1 MANVSQ
7 QITNYLGGIS
17 QEPDYNKRPGTL
29 SNLVNGYPDITYGL
43 RKRPGLR
50 YQFTL
55 DDTTN
60 ISGGKWFAVA
70 RPGGFPYFG
79 VILPN
84 DRIRIWNAATTQELT
99 STSDFSYIQT
109 NDKGAFSPLNKNSYK
124 VTSIQNVTVIL
135 NKNCRVS
142 PSSDVVTGSLTGTVA
157 TYADLPETPSEGDI
171 YKILNTPNKD
181 EDDYYVKYESGAWTE
196 CAAPGISVGVDSS
209 TMPHI
214 LAINDAEQT
223 FSLVEGDNVDRAAG
237 DDTSNPQPSFV
248 GTYINFV
255 FFYLN
260 RVGYLSK
267 DNIFLSQPITPDNV
281 NTLVIQEPNYFALSA
296 IAVTAAD
303 PIDINV
309 ATIRPTELINAL
321 PAFNGMAVFSET
333 EQFVLYSEQGVVTP
347 QTAIVKSISN
357 YEMNDHIDA
366 IEVGSSFVFA
376 SKTQRNTRVW
386 QMTMQ
391 GLENDPI
398 LDDIGKIITDYIP
411 NNVDTLV
418 SNPQNQFISLSSTED
433 NKMYIYRRHTE
444 GQQELFRA
452 WFRWDVPGNVQI
464 CAFFDDRMF
473 ITYETGGKTC
483 IGSAALNLVPE
494 EDILTNV
501 PFPDGTTPGAGE
513 GIGPFLDN
521 WISDATPQRF
531 TISYDTI
538 TPRSRDPYITNL
550 KLTMPADYP
559 KQNTGLKPCVVKTDT
574 PLTRGLIGTTNA
586 KVGFSPDVTI
596 NDDGTWSIEG
606 NFEPAD
612 AAGWVAGYRFNYDL
626 SIPTTFYRT
635 ENVYDT
641 YAYTKIDRYKFLF
654 AEISEVTFKIQALG
668 LNSPYNDNDVWNDI
682 SPSIPASLYQENSFP
697 YLRQFVF
704 DVPIHRRNTFFRC
717 RLFDDSPFPCT
728 LSAMIWEG
736 IYNPRFYRRT

>member
-7 QITNYLGGIS
+7 QITTYLGGIS
-17 QEPDYNKRPGTL
+17 QEPDYNKDPGTL

-60 ISGGKWFAVA
+60 IQNGKWFAVA
-70 RPGGFPYFG
+70 RPSSFPYFG

-84 DRIRIWNAATTQELT
+84 DKIRVWNAATRQELT
-99 STSDFSYIQT
+99 TSSTFDYLKK
-109 NDKGAFSPLNKNSYK
+109 NDKGFASPLDKNSYK

-135 NKNCRVS
+135 NKNCKVAPDS
-142 PSSDVVTGSLTGTVA
+142 ELIEGTLTGTV
-157 TYADLPETPSEGDI
+157 TTFADLAETTPSEGDI
-171 YKILNTPNKD
+171 YRITNAPGT
-181 EDDYYVKYESGAWTE
+181 DDTYFVTYTNGAWEE
-196 CAAPGISVGVDSS
+196 CAKPGISKGVDSE
-209 TMPHI
+209 TMPHV
-214 LAINDAEQT
+214 LAINDADQT
-223 FSLVEGDNVDRAAG
+223 FSLVEADNVDRAAG

-248 GTYINFV
+248 GAYINFV

-281 NTLVIQEPNYFALSA
+281 NTLVIQKPNYFNSSA
-296 IAVTAAD
+296 IAVSAAD
-303 PIDINV
+303 PIDVNV
-309 ATIRPTELINAL
+309 ATIRPTELVNAL

-333 EQFVLYSEQGVVTP
+333 EQFVLYSEQGVITP

-357 YEMNDHIDA
+357 YEMNDHVDA
-366 IEVGSSFVFA
+366 VEVGSSFCFV

-386 QMTMQ
+386 QLTMQ

-411 NNVDTLV
+411 NNIDTLV
-418 SNPQNQFISLSSTED
+418 SNPQNQFISLSSTDD
-433 NKMYIYRRHTE
+433 NKMYLYRRHTE
-444 GQQELFRA
+444 GQQELFKA
-452 WFRWDVPGNVQI
+452 WFRWDVPGKIQI

-473 ITYETGGKTC
+473 IGYETGGKTV

-501 PFPDGTTPGAGE
+501 PFPDGSTPGVGE
-513 GIGPFLDN
+513 GIGPFLDS
-521 WISDATPQRF
+521 WITDATPEKF
-531 TISYDTI
+531 TVSYDTI
-538 TPRSRDPYITNL
+538 TRRGRDPYITNL
-550 KLTMPADYP
+550 KLTMPTDYP
-559 KQNTGLKPCVVKTDT
+559 KQNTGLKPCVVKTDK
-574 PLTRGLIGTTNA
+574 PLTRSLVGTTNA
-586 KVGFSPDVTI
+586 KVGYSPDVTI

-606 NFEPAD
+606 NFEPED
-612 AAGWVAGYRFNYDL
+612 AIGWVAGYRFDYDL
-626 SIPTTFYRT
+626 SIPTTFWRN

-654 AEISEVTFKIQALG
+654 AEISEVTFKVQALG
-668 LNSPYNDNDVWNDI
+668 INSQYNDNDVWNDI
-682 SPSIPASLYQENSFP
+682 TPSIPASLYQENSFP